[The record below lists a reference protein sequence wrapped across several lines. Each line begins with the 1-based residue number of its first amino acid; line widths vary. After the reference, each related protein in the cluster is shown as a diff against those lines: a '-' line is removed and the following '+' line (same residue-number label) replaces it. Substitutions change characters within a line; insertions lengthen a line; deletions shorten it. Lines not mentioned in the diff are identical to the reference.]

1 MRDSYPSFRIE
12 VLWNFA
18 LLSSF
23 NEHSPKES
31 LTNTRSPTMKTLI
44 SRLVIAAVIASFAG
58 VAAFAKTKTET
69 FTLESNVKFNGTVI
83 NKGVYKVKFD
93 DQTGEITIAD
103 RSGKVVARATGSL
116 EKRDQKARQFMLRTI
131 AAGEDTELIGVT
143 FGGSESDVMVSG
155 SAARRQ

>member
-1 MRDSYPSFRIE
+1 
-12 VLWNFA
+12 
-18 LLSSF
+18 
-23 NEHSPKES
+23 
-31 LTNTRSPTMKTLI
+31 MKTLI

-69 FTLESNVKFNGTVI
+69 FTLENNVKFNGTVI

-103 RSGKVVARATGSL
+103 RGGKVVARATATL
-116 EKRDQKARQFMLRTI
+116 EKRDKKARQFMLRTI
-131 AAGEDTELIGVT
+131 AAGEDTELVGVT